1 MATLLDRPPIETR
14 PAAQADE
21 PTRRDRSSAPIV
33 AGAPGLPAELAPVEL
48 EPAEEAAGVEAPW
61 LRIILIG
68 VLVGVL
74 IGLPVLP
81 NAERIVAAYG
91 EFAVAYGLPC
101 HAPPTTGR

>member
-1 MATLLDRPPIETR
+1 MATLLDRPPIESR
-14 PAAQADE
+14 PAGQVDDPTPPDRGPAPVVASAAGLPADL
-21 PTRRDRSSAPIV
+21 A
-33 AGAPGLPAELAPVEL
+33 PAELAP
-48 EPAEEAAGVEAPW
+48 AEEATGVEAPW

-91 EFAVAYGLPC
+91 DFAVAYGLPC

>member
-1 MATLLDRPPIETR
+1 MATLLDRPPIETG
-14 PAAQADE
+14 PAGQADD
-21 PTRRDRSSAPIV
+21 PTPSDRSPAPVVASA
-33 AGAPGLPAELAPVEL
+33 AGLPAELAPAEL
-48 EPAEEAAGVEAPW
+48 ELAEEATGVEAPW